1 MNKEQLIQKLR
12 NELLSGPDSM
22 AAEGTKDCD
31 ELFDSFRKLCH
42 GMSRDEIDA
51 TYKEI
56 IPIYEQLERTSD
68 KAINTFD
75 AISKLYV
82 AFLYYKAEDKKEFD
96 FYKELP
102 KAYIYVYSQL
112 YMATLLEF
120 YQRGSA
126 IEYSESLDKEQED
139 LKWFA
144 LTLDRCGFK
153 YFTIYETNP
162 GTIILRGEK
171 YYVLTEIK
179 PRSVKYPKVTNH
191 IVKYQKITNRVSGL
205 SIGYDMFT
213 LKFKEWKD

>member
-1 MNKEQLIQKLR
+1 MSKEEKQLIQKIR
-12 NELLSGPDSM
+12 ESLLSGPDSM
-22 AAEGTKDCD
+22 VTDDTKDYD

-42 GMSRDEIDA
+42 GMSRDEIEA

-56 IPIYEQLERTSD
+56 IPIYESLENTSD

-75 AISKLYV
+75 AIAKLYV

-102 KAYIYVYSQL
+102 KAYLYVYTQL
-112 YMATLLEF
+112 YMDSLPDF
-120 YQRGSA
+120 YKRCSA
-126 IEYSESLDKEQED
+126 IEYSESLDKEQEA

-153 YFTIYETNP
+153 DFTIYETFP

-171 YYVLTEIK
+171 YYELTSVK
-179 PRSVKYPKVTNH
+179 PRSVKYPKV
-191 IVKYQKITNRVSGL
+191 TNRVSGL

-213 LKFKEWKD
+213 LKFKEYKD